1 MSSNDKNDILKLIPP
16 VAPVT
21 FPKEKKKVRNQKNCP
36 QDCNSSIITTYQQAM
51 ALNRGQPSAHIEKL
65 IIDEIIKKF
74 QELRTIL

>member
-21 FPKEKKKVRNQKNCP
+21 FPKEKKKWEIKKIAHRTVTRQF
-36 QDCNSSIITTYQQAM
+36 ITTYEQAM
-51 ALNRGQPSAHIEKL
+51 ALNGGQPSTHIEKL